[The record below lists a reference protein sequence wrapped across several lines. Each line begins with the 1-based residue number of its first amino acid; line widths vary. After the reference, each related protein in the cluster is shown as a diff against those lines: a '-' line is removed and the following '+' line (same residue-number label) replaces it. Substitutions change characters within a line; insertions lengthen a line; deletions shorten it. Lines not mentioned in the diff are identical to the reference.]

1 MRDYNDGGSCDGG
14 DYDDGNRDD
23 GDGVLLI

>member
-1 MRDYNDGGSCDGG
+1 MRDYNDGGGCDGG

-23 GDGVLLI
+23 GDGVLMI